1 MKKIL
6 IIAGEISGDIHAAS
20 FIKEVLKQDQNLQFC
35 AIGGQRMKRSGAK
48 ILLDMDSMTT
58 MGFVAPVLNILNY
71 RRILKYISDWMREN
85 KPEAVILV
93 DFPGFNL
100 QIACKAA
107 HLGIPVVY
115 YILPQVWAWG
125 AWRIHEIRRYVKLAL
140 VIFPFVSKY
149 LEQYGIDSTY
159 VGHPILDSIEKYK
172 TEDITLPWKDK
183 NIVGIFPGSR
193 KSEIKRHLKIM
204 IEAAER
210 IHSKNEEVKFLI
222 ACSEEYKPYS
232 GVRDYIYFLSGKSYE
247 IMNIS
252 DILIVASGTVT
263 LEGAYYQKPM
273 IVIYRTEFITY
284 FLAKIL
290 AKVKFISLVNL
301 IAGEIVIPE
310 LIQKNATSERIFHL
324 IEKILYSKQYKD
336 KMVKKIIKVKMKLG
350 SPGASRRAA
359 KEFLSFLYEAER

>member
-20 FIKEVLKQDQNLQFC
+20 FIREVLLQDQNLQFY
-35 AIGGQRMKRSGAK
+35 AIGGQRMKKVGAK
-48 ILLDMDSMTT
+48 ILLDMDSLTT

-107 HLGIPVVY
+107 HLGIPVIY

-125 AWRIHEIRRYVKLAL
+125 TWRIHQIKRYVKLAL

-159 VGHPILDSIEKYK
+159 VGHPILDFIEESK
-172 TEDITLPWKDK
+172 TEDISLPWRSKK
-183 NIVGIFPGSR
+183 IIGIFPGSR
-193 KSEIKRHLKIM
+193 KSEIKRHLEIM
-204 IEAAER
+204 IKTAKK
-210 IHSKNEEVKFLI
+210 IHSKNEDVKFLI
-222 ACSEEYKPYS
+222 ACSEKYKPYS
-232 GVRDYIYFLSGKSYE
+232 GTRDYIYFLNGKPYE
-247 IMNIS
+247 IMKIS

-263 LEGAYYQKPM
+263 LEGAYYLKPM
-273 IVIYRTEFITY
+273 IVIYRTEFLTY
-284 FLAKIL
+284 FIAKML

-310 LIQKNATSERIFHL
+310 LIQKNVTSKRICHH
-324 IEKILYSKQYKD
+324 IEQILYSKQYRD
-336 KMVKKIIKVKMKLG
+336 EMVKNINKVKMKLG

-359 KEFLSFLYEAER
+359 EEFLSFLYEAEK